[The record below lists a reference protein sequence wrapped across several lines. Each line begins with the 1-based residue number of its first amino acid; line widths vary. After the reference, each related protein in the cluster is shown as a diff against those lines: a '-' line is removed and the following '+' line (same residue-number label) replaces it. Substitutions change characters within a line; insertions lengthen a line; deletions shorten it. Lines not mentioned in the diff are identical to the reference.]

1 MSDLTLFQSGNALP
15 AHLRRGGLSEMTKSL
30 MGGGNNKRISIEGNV
45 FRMLVG
51 GKEVAVN
58 EDRAM
63 NIIIVRAAD
72 ANSRTYYG
80 GTYEKGVKTGPKCWS
95 DDSVK
100 PSDKAREPQNKTCA
114 GCPQDVKGS
123 GQGDS
128 KACRY
133 SRRLAVLLAS
143 DMDGDIYA
151 MSVNASSL
159 FGQGEG
165 RKMGLQQYARFI
177 GGHGIEVN
185 AVVTEMRFD
194 TSGPM
199 KLVFSA
205 VRPLEEH
212 EWAKVQ
218 ARMDDPAAIDAVTTT
233 VSEID
238 GVKAEPKAEPVFIQ
252 PKVAAPA
259 KPVVVEEEEDD
270 GFKVERKPKAEP
282 KAKAKVEE
290 VIEEPV
296 VREAQKPTV
305 PNVKSFLADWV
316 DDE

>member
-1 MSDLTLFQSGNALP
+1 MSELTLFQSGSALP
-15 AHLRRGGLSEMTKSL
+15 AHLRRGELSGLTKSL
-30 MGGGNNKRISIEGNV
+30 MGGGSSKRISIEGSV

-63 NIIIVRAAD
+63 QMVVVRAAD

-80 GTYEKGVKTGPKCWS
+80 GQYEKGVKARPKCWS
-95 DDSVK
+95 DDGAK
-100 PSDKAREPQNKTCA
+100 PHDKVQTPQNKSCN

-133 SRRLAVLLAS
+133 GRRVAVLLAS
-143 DMDGDIYA
+143 DIQGDIYA
-151 MSVNASSL
+151 MNINASSL

-165 RKMGLQQYARFI
+165 RKMGLQQYARFL

-205 VRPLEEH
+205 VRPLEED
-212 EWAKVQ
+212 EWKLVQ
-218 ARMDDPAAIDAVTTT
+218 SRMDDQAALDAVTMT
-233 VSEID
+233 VADID
-238 GVKAEPKAEPVFIQ
+238 GVEEPA
-252 PKVAAPA
+252 AAPA
-259 KPVVVEEEEDD
+259 EQPVVFQPKPTAKPVTEFAVE
-270 GFKVERKPKAEP
+270 KP
-282 KAKAKVEE
+282 KAKAKPVEVAEE
-290 VIEEPV
+290 VEEPV
-296 VREAQKPTV
+296 VREAKTPAP
-305 PNVKSFLADWV
+305 PNVKSILSDWGDDAD
-316 DDE
+316 D

>member
-1 MSDLTLFQSGNALP
+1 MSELTLFQSGSALP
-15 AHLRRGGLSEMTKSL
+15 VHLRRGELSGLTKSL
-30 MGGGNNKRISIEGNV
+30 MGGGSSKRISVEGSV

-63 NIIIVRAAD
+63 QMIIVRAAE
-72 ANSRTYYG
+72 ANARTYYG
-80 GTYEKGVKTGPKCWS
+80 GQYEKGVKARPKCWS

-100 PSDKAREPQNKTCA
+100 PHDKVQNPQHKSCT
-114 GCPQDVKGS
+114 GCPQDIKGS

-143 DMDGDIYA
+143 DIHGDIYA
-151 MSVNASSL
+151 MNINASSL
-159 FGQGEG
+159 FAQGEG
-165 RKMGLQQYARFI
+165 RKMGLQQYARFL

-205 VRPLEEH
+205 VRPLEED
-212 EWAKVQ
+212 EWKLVQ
-218 ARMDDPAAIDAVTTT
+218 SRMDEQAAIDAVTMTIAD
-233 VSEID
+233 ID
-238 GVKAEPKAEPVFIQ
+238 GVEETAPAESPVFIQ
-252 PKVAAPA
+252 PRAAAPA
-259 KPVVVEEEEDD
+259 QAE
-270 GFKVERKPKAEP
+270 FKVDKPKV
-282 KAKAKVEE
+282 KAKVAEE
-290 VIEEPV
+290 VEEPV
-296 VREAQKPTV
+296 VREAKAPAP
-305 PNVKSFLADWV
+305 PNVKSILSDWGDDAD
-316 DDE
+316 D